1 MNIPGYWRNETTG
14 VLQPVVQRYL
24 NGARLTGEEIA
35 TMRAYLRQWIA
46 AEGFT
51 GPLAETLRRTVG
63 EITTQAQ
70 LEAWLDE
77 AIDAGIDPL

>member
-1 MNIPGYWRNETTG
+1 
-14 VLQPVVQRYL
+14 
-24 NGARLTGEEIA
+24 
-35 TMRAYLRQWIA
+35 MRAYLRQWIA